1 MNLSELRLE
10 QARVVDLDEHHEY
23 RSGFKT
29 NGFDMPGFK
38 SGHFRMRGGGKAFC
52 LLTDRNRVL
61 VLPLRDGLLLLSPE
75 QPRVLLDDLKRLA
88 GE

>member
-1 MNLSELRLE
+1 
-10 QARVVDLDEHHEY
+10 
-23 RSGFKT
+23 
-29 NGFDMPGFK
+29 
-38 SGHFRMRGGGKAFC
+38 MRGGGKAFC

-61 VLPLRDGLLLLSPE
+61 VLPLRDGSLLLVSPE